1 MKLEEKI
8 IWPFKTKITEKRNY
22 DRKDLAF
29 SFQSQITVHARTSWR
44 GEQFRLAG
52 DNRELRS
59 LVFHSLHR
67 RYNSNDEKVFC
78 SPDGWMHPFYFP
90 LFFDRESFLIM
101 KVVVFLVLLRTECEP
116 VQERQASVSVPR
128 E

>member
-1 MKLEEKI
+1 M
-8 IWPFKTKITEKRNY
+8 IWPFEAKMTEKRNY

-29 SFQSQITVHARTSWR
+29 PFQSQITVHARTSWR

-67 RYNSNDEKVFC
+67 RYNSNDEKVFR
-78 SPDGWMHPFYFP
+78 SPDGCIHSSFYCS
-90 LFFDRESFLIM
+90 LIKKVSDRKSGDVSRI
-101 KVVVFLVLLRTECEP
+101 LRTECET
-116 VQERQASVSVPR
+116 VQMRQVSVSVLP